1 MKIHLYKN
9 TPFGIERVN
18 DRPLT
23 IEEARAV
30 LKGNPSLTARDAES
44 AAYEVLHMPIDWQDE
59 EPTCQ
64 AKQAALT
71 AYQAALPLP
80 FTFAELWH
88 RLGFSSEV
96 YP

>member
-1 MKIHLYKN
+1 MKLHIYKN
-9 TPFGIERVN
+9 TPFGIERTN

-64 AKQAALT
+64 ELAIASNLSLGLKIAACVSI
-71 AYQAALPLP
+71 AL
-80 FTFAELWH
+80 FIAEKLI
-88 RLGFSSEV
+88 
-96 YP
+96 P

>member
-1 MKIHLYKN
+1 MKLHIYKN
-9 TPFGIERVN
+9 TPFGIERTN

-59 EPTCQ
+59 EPTAREKAV
-64 AKQAALT
+64 AKHFRIGLKIAACISV
-71 AYQAALPLP
+71 ALFIAEKLLP
-80 FTFAELWH
+80 
-88 RLGFSSEV
+88 
-96 YP
+96 

>member
-1 MKIHLYKN
+1 MKLHIYKN
-9 TPFGIERVN
+9 TPFGIERTN

-23 IEEARAV
+23 IEEAKAV

-64 AKQAALT
+64 ELAIASNLSLGLKIAACVSI
-71 AYQAALPLP
+71 AL
-80 FTFAELWH
+80 FIAEKLI
-88 RLGFSSEV
+88 
-96 YP
+96 P

>member
-18 DRPLT
+18 DSPLT

-64 AKQAALT
+64 ELAIASNLSVGLKIAACVSV
-71 AYQAALPLP
+71 ALFIAEKLLP
-80 FTFAELWH
+80 
-88 RLGFSSEV
+88 
-96 YP
+96 

>member
-1 MKIHLYKN
+1 MNKTKIHLYKN

-18 DRPLT
+18 EKALT

-64 AKQAALT
+64 ELAIASNLSVGLKIAACISV
-71 AYQAALPLP
+71 ALFIAEKLLP
-80 FTFAELWH
+80 
-88 RLGFSSEV
+88 
-96 YP
+96 